1 MINIKP
7 FKGIRPKPSYAHVVA
22 SKPYDVL
29 NSSEAR
35 KIVNDNPL
43 SFLGIIKPETTLPET
58 IDPYSK
64 EVYEKARGNF
74 NRLLN
79 QKVLF
84 KDDAEKFYVYRQTMG
99 SFNQTGLVAL
109 SSVEDYFADRIKK
122 HEFTRPEKEKD
133 RINHIQITG
142 LHTGPVFLT
151 YHDVDEINKIIDHIK
166 QTEPEYDFEA
176 GDGVQHTLWV
186 VNETNKIDRI
196 AGLFSSKVEA
206 TYIADGHHRAASSAK
221 VGKAMA
227 EEHPEAGEDA
237 PWNYFLSVLFPSSQ
251 LNIIDYNRV
260 VKDLNGMTPEN
271 FIEKLNE
278 QFVVNKSDTP
288 VKPSALHEFGMYIDN
303 QWYILKAKPATYV
316 ENDPVKTL
324 DVSILQENILSRL
337 LDIHDPRTDKRIDF
351 VGGIRG
357 LGELEKM
364 VGNGEIAAAFSL
376 FPVTIQ
382 QLIDIADSGEVMPP
396 KSTWFEPKL
405 RSGLVTNQFK

>member
-7 FKGIRPKPSYAHVVA
+7 FKGIRPKPSHAHIVA
-22 SKPYDVL
+22 SKPYDIL
-29 NSSEAR
+29 NSNEAR
-35 KIVNDNPL
+35 KIVNENPN
-43 SFLGIIKPETTLPET
+43 SFLSVIKPETTLPGD
-58 IDPYSK
+58 IDPYNK
-64 EVYEKARGNF
+64 QVYEKARENF
-74 NRLLN
+74 NRLLED
-79 QKVLF
+79 KILF
-84 KDDAEKFYVYRQTMG
+84 QDNSDKFYIYRQIMG
-99 SFNQTGLVAL
+99 DYDQTGLVAL
-109 SSVEDYFADRIKK
+109 SSIEDYFNNRIKK
-122 HEFTRPEKEKD
+122 HEFTRPEKEQD
-133 RINHIQITG
+133 RINHIKITG

-151 YHDVDEINKIIDHIK
+151 YNDVEKINTIIEEIKNGV
-166 QTEPEYDFEA
+166 PEYDFEA
-176 GDGVQHTLWV
+176 DDGVQHTLWV
-186 VNETNKIDRI
+186 VNESDKIDRI

-227 EEHPEAGEDA
+227 EEHPAAGEDA

-260 VKDLNGMTPEN
+260 VKDLNGMTPEK
-271 FIEKLNE
+271 FIDKLNE
-278 QFVVNKSDTP
+278 QFIVSKTEIP
-288 VKPSALHEFGMYIDN
+288 VKPSSPHEFGMYIDN
-303 QWYILKAKPATYV
+303 QWYILKAKPATYL

-357 LGELEKM
+357 LEELKKRVDSGEM
-364 VGNGEIAAAFSL
+364 AAAFSL
-376 FPVTIQ
+376 YPVSIQ